1 MDEFIIPNNGIV
13 AVNTSLDLQLVK
25 DLTVNDTRNMHD
37 LAGETETPI
46 FVALPLSLLYGVIF
60 VAGVVGNVCTCFVI
74 VKHPTM
80 RTATNYYLFSLAVSD
95 LLFLV
100 IGLPEEVYLQWFP
113 YPYVFGEAF
122 CVFRALAIEAAT
134 NASILVITAFTAER
148 YLAICHPLKAQTMS
162 KLSRYSK

>member
-1 MDEFIIPNNGIV
+1 MDELIFPGNGTV
-13 AVNTSLDLQLVK
+13 P
-25 DLTVNDTRNMHD
+25 VNDSIDLKIASDVINDTHQNMND
-37 LAGETETPI
+37 VAGDAETPI

-100 IGLPEEVYLQWFP
+100 IGLPEEVYLQWSP
-113 YPYVFGEAF
+113 YPYVFGEVF

-162 KLSRYSK
+162 KLSR